1 MGNIVQFGDLAINGQ
16 PVALNSEPTLTD
28 GAITRMSNPQINGDT
43 IITQDIST
51 NKSTI
56 SIPVMCNPENNE
68 LFDTFFANGNNNVI
82 TYDGK
87 NYSSAVLTVKPE
99 RKNMEEATYVFESNP
114 PA

>member
-1 MGNIVQFGDLAINGQ
+1 
-16 PVALNSEPTLTD
+16 
-28 GAITRMSNPQINGDT
+28 
-43 IITQDIST
+43 
-51 NKSTI
+51 
-56 SIPVMCNPENNE
+56 MCNPENNE

>member
-68 LFDTFFANGNNNVI
+68 LFDTFLLMVTI
-82 TYDGK
+82 TLLHMMAKTIQALY
-87 NYSSAVLTVKPE
+87 
-99 RKNMEEATYVFESNP
+99 
-114 PA
+114 